1 MNQISFNP
9 PIGTTSDLSIRSTT
23 QRDEGY
29 TLMELILVVLIL
41 GVLASVVIFA
51 VSDVRAD
58 AAESGCGMDDRT
70 LGSAAEAYFAQNGST
85 AIPATGTDD
94 DRFERTLVDGGYLRA
109 ISDYYDLDANGA
121 AAAESDSPC

>member
-1 MNQISFNP
+1 
-9 PIGTTSDLSIRSTT
+9 
-23 QRDEGY
+23 
-29 TLMELILVVLIL
+29 MELILVVVIL

-70 LGSAAEAYFAQNGST
+70 LGTAAEAYFAQSGSA

-94 DRFERTLVDGGYLRA
+94 DRFERTLVDGGYLRE
-109 ISDYYDLDANGA
+109 ISSYYDLDASGA
-121 AAAESDSPC
+121 AAVEGGSPC